1 MYSDVSVRDKH
12 SEAPAEARKVT
23 SKGVLAGA
31 SLTGGVVAGI
41 ALGIRR
47 VH

>member
-31 SLTGGVVAGI
+31 SLTGGVVA
-41 ALGIRR
+41 LGIRR